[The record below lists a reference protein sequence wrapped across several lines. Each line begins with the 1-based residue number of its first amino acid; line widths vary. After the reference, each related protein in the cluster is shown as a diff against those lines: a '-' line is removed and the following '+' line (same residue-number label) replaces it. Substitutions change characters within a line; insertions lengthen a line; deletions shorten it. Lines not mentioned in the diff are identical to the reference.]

1 MKREVH
7 KMVSNI
13 VDIVA
18 PASVVSRTDLKKS
31 LEFLKQIN
39 LKPRLRGSM
48 KGSSLFA
55 QSEKE
60 AFENF
65 KKALWAKDSF
75 LIWSLRGGYGS
86 ARLLEPLS
94 ALKKNPPV
102 KKIFIGHSDVTVLH
116 DWIHQNLHWP
126 TLHFP
131 VLREMF
137 FTSSSSQKKLKKL
150 MSGLSQVTFSGLK
163 VLNKKKIKSKKIISQ
178 ITGGNITLIQSAI
191 GTPWNVSRKGI
202 LFLEDVNEQP
212 YRIHRALW
220 QMKQS
225 GVFKKVRAVIFGK
238 RQKEYNKDILE
249 QVLKPFAKEVSF
261 PVLAGLPCGHGEV
274 NDPLPF
280 GTRTEL
286 NFVKGEALL
295 QVRSPFVKE
304 N

>member
-1 MKREVH
+1 
-7 KMVSNI
+7 MVSNI
-13 VDIVA
+13 VDVVA
-18 PASVVSRTDLKKS
+18 PASAVSRMDLKKS
-31 LEFLKQIN
+31 LEFLKQMN
-39 LKPRLRGSM
+39 LRPRLRGST

-55 QSEKE
+55 QSEQE

-86 ARLLEPLS
+86 TRLLKPLS
-94 ALKKNPPV
+94 ALKKKPPV
-102 KKIFIGHSDVTVLH
+102 KKVFIGHSDATVLH
-116 DWIHQNLHWP
+116 DWIHQKLHWP

-131 VLREMF
+131 VLREML
-137 FTSSSSQKKLKKL
+137 FTSLSSQKKLKKL

-163 VLNKKKIKSKKIISQ
+163 VLNRPTKKSKKIISQ
-178 ITGGNITLIQSAI
+178 VTGGNITLIQSTI
-191 GTPWNVSRKGI
+191 GTPWNFSRTGI

-238 RQKEYNKDILE
+238 WQKEYGKDILK
-249 QVLKPFAKEVSF
+249 QVLKPFAGEVSF
-261 PVLAGLPCGHGEV
+261 PVIAGLPCGHGHI

-280 GTRTEL
+280 GTRAEL
-286 NFVKGEALL
+286 NFVRGKTLL
-295 QVRSPFVKE
+295 QVKSPFVWGS
-304 N
+304 